1 MNQNE
6 RKTHLSSYLYRTDG
20 HIQYGYLESVEK
32 AEKDRDYGT

>member
-1 MNQNE
+1 MNSNG
-6 RKTHLSSYLYRTDG
+6 RKKHLSSYLYRTDE